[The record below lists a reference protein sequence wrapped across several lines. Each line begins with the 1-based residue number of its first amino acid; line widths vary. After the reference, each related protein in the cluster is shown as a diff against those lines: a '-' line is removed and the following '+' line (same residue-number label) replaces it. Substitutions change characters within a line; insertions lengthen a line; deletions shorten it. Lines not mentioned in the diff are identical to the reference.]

1 MVIDAPIN
9 IDSAARDPCRGLCSL
24 SFNYADSV
32 CNVKKYDENS
42 LSVNY
47 DSSVDKDKYYVR
59 YKGIKYT
66 PVEIKIYNKSLHKYD
81 GVRTQSEMIVKH
93 NGDGGDGA
101 GKMLYISV
109 PIIVG
114 NASTVGG
121 SAMDTML
128 QAIPP
133 SEDIRSSSS
142 SSFIRVNF
150 DGGDMFNLNT
160 LIPSQRPFY
169 TYMGNDLYAD
179 SGQIVNYV
187 VFTKSSPIGVS
198 AEAIKN
204 LQAITTPYWYPP
216 GTPSNTTTYNSV
228 GANSSN
234 NKDLFIDC
242 SPAGDDGVILYQQGI
257 DAGGNTSKQADVGG
271 AITDT
276 NILESKIFLMVIQFI
291 VAAFLA
297 FIIVYVAYM
306 LYKAFSGTK
315 VAPVQVAA
323 GPNPPAAAVTGTG
336 TGTGN
341 GKPVT
346 SIKSSSVKSSSV
358 KSSSVNKT

>member
-1 MVIDAPIN
+1 MVVDAPIN

-42 LSVNY
+42 LSVTY
-47 DSSVDKDKYYVR
+47 DSSADKDKYFVR
-59 YKGIKYT
+59 HKGTKYT
-66 PVEIKIYNKSLHKYD
+66 PTEIKIYNGSLHKYD
-81 GVRTQSEMIVKH
+81 GVRTHAEMIVYH

-101 GKMLYISV
+101 GKRLYISV

-114 NASTVGG
+114 NSSTAGG

-128 QAIPP
+128 QAITP
-133 SEDIRSSSS
+133 SADITSSSS
-142 SSFIRVNF
+142 SSFIKVNF
-150 DGGDMFNLNT
+150 DGGDVFNLNT

-169 TYMGNDLYAD
+169 SYMGNDLYAD
-179 SGQIVNYV
+179 SGQIVNYI

-198 AEAIKN
+198 ADAIKN
-204 LQAITTPYWYPP
+204 LQAITTPYPYPP

-228 GANSSN
+228 GANTSN

-257 DAGGNTSKQADVGG
+257 DAGGNTSKQAPDVGG

-276 NILESKIFLMVIQFI
+276 SILESEIFLMVIQFI

-297 FIIVYVAYM
+297 FIIVYVAYL
-306 LYKAFSGTK
+306 LYKAFSSTK
-315 VAPVQVAA
+315 VPPVQVGASVPAA
-323 GPNPPAAAVTGTG
+323 GPGAKN
-336 TGTGN
+336 
-341 GKPVT
+341 
-346 SIKSSSVKSSSV
+346 
-358 KSSSVNKT
+358 